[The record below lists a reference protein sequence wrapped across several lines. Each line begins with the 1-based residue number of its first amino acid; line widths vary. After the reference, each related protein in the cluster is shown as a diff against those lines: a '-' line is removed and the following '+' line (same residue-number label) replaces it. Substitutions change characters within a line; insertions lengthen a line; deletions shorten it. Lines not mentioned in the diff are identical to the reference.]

1 MLLMI
6 RVMHQYIRLLF
17 LLLLMLCNTVMTCQ
31 LALAAAPSPTMADRR
46 QPIALYDL
54 LDLLRVRQMIVQST
68 SDALQLAV
76 FQNATWSTAL
86 LVHLLGVVVT
96 APVLLVVL
104 ATVAIVHVPVQH
116 QARRR
121 PGTLDEQQFAA
132 FICGEEK
139 TAENVS
145 KAWIMV
151 ITGERER
158 ES

>member
-1 MLLMI
+1 MMLLMI

-76 FQNATWSTAL
+76 FQNAT
-86 LVHLLGVVVT
+86 
-96 APVLLVVL
+96 
-104 ATVAIVHVPVQH
+104 
-116 QARRR
+116 
-121 PGTLDEQQFAA
+121 
-132 FICGEEK
+132 
-139 TAENVS
+139 
-145 KAWIMV
+145 
-151 ITGERER
+151 
-158 ES
+158 